1 LVTISM
7 VIVAPG
13 TDHPEER
20 LGTTVGEL
28 LQPTIDALDAGTGA
42 ADGRDGHY
50 VVQWNDAYFF
60 GSQGFALVNELERAG
75 FDVGMYEP
83 WHVPVT
89 QHRVI
94 PYDQATAELVMATG
108 GFVDQWRADDR
119 VVEIASYDPRTDA
132 DRQQFAA
139 LRDDLIAELEANGL
153 DDLVPIVDTNLFG
166 VRVDPRLSENARQD
180 AARLLALGQ
189 ETAVFIGP
197 PGVAT

>member
-1 LVTISM
+1 M
-7 VIVAPG
+7 
-13 TDHPEER
+13 
-20 LGTTVGEL
+20 
-28 LQPTIDALDAGTGA
+28 
-42 ADGRDGHY
+42 
-50 VVQWNDAYFF
+50 QWSDAYFF

-119 VVEIASYDPRTDA
+119 VVEVASYDPRTDA
-132 DRQQFAA
+132 EREQFAA
-139 LRDDLIAELEANGL
+139 LRDDLIADLEANGL

-166 VRVDPRLSENARQD
+166 VRVDPRLSQQARED
-180 AARLLALGQ
+180 AARLLILGQ

-197 PGVAT
+197 PGVRRDGRVATDRRPAARARPCRSTTGCDGGDGRSSRPRPAS